1 MSNYTIQENANLSAA
16 LVKFQSEIGAVAK
29 TSANPFFKSK
39 YAALPDVV
47 QHAQPILAKHGL
59 AVSQTIGFW
68 ATEQGVIDTLTTVLI
83 HESGETVRDTM
94 RLHLVKDDPQ
104 AQGSAVT
111 YARRYAYMSIL
122 GLVADEDDDG
132 NAASAPRQ
140 QSRPAPQVNAPRTAP
155 KQSGPV
161 EIPADAHGG
170 IRVILQAANEFP
182 EDEFLNSL
190 AQQYASRG
198 SLSEKQVNAGRKS
211 AYAALKNAGIE
222 PLSSS
227 TASTAEAAIAKA
239 FPNVTE
245 MLPGEEP
252 F

>member
-1 MSNYTIQENANLSAA
+1 MSGNYSIQENAKLSEA
-16 LVKFQSEIGAVAK
+16 LVQFQAEIGAVAK

-68 ATEQGVIDTLTTVLI
+68 STEHGVIDTLTTVLI
-83 HESGETVRDTM
+83 HQSGETVRDTM

-132 NAASAPRQ
+132 NAASAQRSQAPARPQ
-140 QSRPAPQVNAPRTAP
+140 QSAPRPAQSAPAEVPTDAP
-155 KQSGPV
+155 SGV
-161 EIPADAHGG
+161 
-170 IRVILQAANEFP
+170 RVIIQAANEFP
-182 EDEFLNSL
+182 NDEFLNSL

-198 SLSEKQVNAGRKS
+198 SLSEKQMNAGRKA

-222 PLSSS
+222 PISSD
-227 TASTAEAAIAKA
+227 TERTLAKA
-239 FPNVTE
+239 FPGVSE
-245 MLPGEEP
+245 LLPGEEP

>member
-1 MSNYTIQENANLSAA
+1 MSGNYTIQENAQLAAA
-16 LVKFQSEIGAVAK
+16 LVKFQAEIGAVAK

-47 QHAQPILAKHGL
+47 QHAQPVLAKFGL
-59 AVSQTIGFW
+59 AVSQTVGFW
-68 ATEQGVIDTLTTVLI
+68 ATDTGVIDTLTTTLV

-104 AQGSAVT
+104 AQGSAIT

-132 NAASAPRQ
+132 NAASAPRPQ
-140 QSRPAPQVNAPRTAP
+140 AQRQSSPAPRP
-155 KQSGPV
+155 SGPV
-161 EIPADAHGG
+161 EIPDNAPGG
-170 IRVILQAANEFP
+170 IRVILQAAAEFP

-190 AQQYASRG
+190 AQQYVSRG

-222 PLSSS
+222 PLTS
-227 TASTAEAAIAKA
+227 AEAQIARA

-245 MLPGEEP
+245 LQPGEEP

>member
-1 MSNYTIQENANLSAA
+1 MSNFAIQENAQLSAA
-16 LVKFQSEIGAVAK
+16 LVAFQAEIGAVAK
-29 TSANPFFKSK
+29 TSSNPFFKSK

-47 QHAQPILAKHGL
+47 QHTQPVLAKHGL

-68 ATEQGVIDTLTTVLI
+68 ATEHGIIDTLTTVLV
-83 HESGETVRDTM
+83 HTSGETIRDTM

-140 QSRPAPQVNAPRTAP
+140 QSRPAPQSAPRPAAKVEAP
-155 KQSGPV
+155 T
-161 EIPADAHGG
+161 DAPGG
-170 IRVILQAANEFP
+170 IRVIIQAANEFP
-182 EDEFLNSL
+182 DDEFLSSL
-190 AQQYASRG
+190 AQQYATRG
-198 SLSEKQVNAGRKS
+198 SLSEKQVNAGRKA
-211 AYAALKNAGIE
+211 AYALLKNAGID
-222 PLSSS
+222 PVTS
-227 TASTAEAAIAKA
+227 TENTIAKV
-239 FPNVTE
+239 FPNVTDL
-245 MLPGEEP
+245 LPGEEP